1 MFLTTASNSTFV
13 GHNAGKGITG
23 AKLTG
28 TSNTAIGKDAGLLL
42 QGAAGDNTVVGALSG
57 DAITTGTRTVALGF
71 KAGSG
76 ITTGDSNVAI
86 GWQALLTEDAHSNN
100 VAVGASA
107 LQTQN
112 AGAHAYNVAV
122 GFEAGKIITD
132 GANNTFVGGLAGD
145 GTDDGAKN
153 VAVGTSSL
161 SANCGDKNTAVGYA
175 AGFATTGA
183 DNTVVGHEAGKGLL
197 GGTGN
202 TLIGSSAGDAITT
215 GDSNVQLGYLT
226 AASAVDVDAEIVIG
240 PGVTGSGGSTVT
252 IGSGAGKISNT
263 FTSNATWAQSSDSRL
278 KTNIQA
284 DTLGLSFINRLN
296 PVTYKWKPSND
307 IDKSLPY
314 YKEVNE
320 RDTSI
325 TMHGLVAQEVKTAL
339 DAEGVDTFA
348 GWGEGLDGVQTISRE
363 MFVSPLV
370 KAVQEL
376 STKLDAALARIA
388 TLEG

>member
-1 MFLTTASNSTFV
+1 ML
-13 GHNAGKGITG
+13 
-23 AKLTG
+23 
-28 TSNTAIGKDAGLLL
+28 
-42 QGAAGDNTVVGALSG
+42 
-57 DAITTGTRTVALGF
+57 
-71 KAGSG
+71 
-76 ITTGDSNVAI
+76 
-86 GWQALLTEDAHSNN
+86 
-100 VAVGASA
+100 
-107 LQTQN
+107 
-112 AGAHAYNVAV
+112 
-122 GFEAGKIITD
+122 
-132 GANNTFVGGLAGD
+132 
-145 GTDDGAKN
+145 
-153 VAVGTSSL
+153 
-161 SANCGDKNTAVGYA
+161 GYA
-175 AGFATTGA
+175 S
-183 DNTVVGHEAGKGLL
+183 V
-197 GGTGN
+197 
-202 TLIGSSAGDAITT
+202 
-215 GDSNVQLGYLT
+215 
-226 AASAVDVDAEIVIG
+226 ASAVDVIAEITIG

-278 KTNIQA
+278 KTNIQT
-284 DTLGLSFINRLN
+284 DSLGLSFINRLN
-296 PVTYKWKPSND
+296 PVTYKWKPSNE
-307 IDKSLPY
+307 IDESLPY

>member
-1 MFLTTASNSTFV
+1 MGSYALTTNQR
-13 GHNAGKGITG
+13 GDR
-23 AKLTG
+23 
-28 TSNTAIGKDAGLLL
+28 NTAIGHE
-42 QGAAGDNTVVGALSG
+42 ALKVMNPSG
-57 DAITTGTRTVALGF
+57 DV
-71 KAGSG
+71 
-76 ITTGDSNVAI
+76 D
-86 GWQALLTEDAHSNN
+86 
-100 VAVGASA
+100 
-107 LQTQN
+107 
-112 AGAHAYNVAV
+112 
-122 GFEAGKIITD
+122 
-132 GANNTFVGGLAGD
+132 TF
-145 GTDDGAKN
+145 
-153 VAVGTSSL
+153 
-161 SANCGDKNTAVGYA
+161 NTAVGYQSGTA
-175 AGFATTGA
+175 VTT
-183 DNTVVGHEAGKGLL
+183 
-197 GGTGN
+197 GTGN
-202 TLIGSSAGDAITT
+202 TLVGGLAGDAITT
-215 GDSNVQLGYLT
+215 GDSNIALGYLT
-226 AASAVDVDAEIVIG
+226 AFSGVGVDAEFVIG
-240 PGVTGSGGSTVT
+240 AGVTGSGGSTIT

-376 STKLDAALARIA
+376 STALDAALARIT
-388 TLEG
+388 TLEGE